1 MYENF
6 LPDGI
11 LKKSYVFLLPFQ
23 RGLTLTA
30 YYQQLGISCFLV
42 TPKLCTLQDEGN
54 ITYYQHGISCFYYAT
69 ILVL

>member
-6 LPDGI
+6 LRDGI
-11 LKKSYVFLLPFQ
+11 LKKSYVLLHSK
-23 RGLTLTA
+23 GDTLTT

-42 TPKLCTLQDEGN
+42 TPKFCTLQDEGN